1 MFCAISGVPPLEPV
15 LSPHS
20 GHVFERSLITKA
32 LAASGGKCPV
42 TGADLAEA
50 DLIAVRVSGH
60 VVAPVPAS
68 AATLP
73 GLLAHMR
80 AEWDAAALESF
91 GLKKA
96 LACAHQELATA
107 LYKYDAATRVILRL
121 TKERDEARANGRAGE
136 VGEVGEVGEAADEAA
151 EDVAVEEEVKKKED
165 DVEGEQGEKG
175 EESVALGSD
184 VLAKI
189 KVKHGE
195 MTAGRLKRKK
205 SSSPASAT
213 RLKQFVETHSAP
225 LGADVAVTSLH
236 RVRSPEEETDVV
248 NAGCSDGAIRVF
260 SGDDLS
266 VRGVGVAKAHTGAV
280 THLAHNA
287 LVHPS
292 LLFSGGEDGFVC
304 GWSTAS
310 LCAPAAAADDADAPD
325 EARERDEGRS
335 TRQRKA
341 SNVTAIPDPVLPSI
355 QLAPEDASA
364 PSPVIGVAAH
374 PCSDLVVSAVES
386 GRWRVHD
393 AEGGQLLGAGWS
405 RGKDAD
411 GGAHSFAIHPD
422 GALFAV
428 GLKDGTVVVWD
439 MSQASAGARKPV
451 AELRRAGV
459 VAGDAASIT
468 LSENGY
474 YMAVSGNGFVRLWD
488 LRKKEIAR
496 EARIADD
503 EVQSPGLGVTLDWSG
518 LFCAAA
524 VGNGSVRLFETRKMK
539 RIVDVELGGDSAA
552 LGTASV
558 GIAWG
563 TDAQCLYAP
572 SGRGRLARIGLPP
585 KAPVEGDG
593 EEK

>member
-1 MFCAISGVPPLEPV
+1 MFCAISGLPPLEPV

-20 GHVFERSLITKA
+20 GHVFERSLISKA

-42 TGADLAEA
+42 TGADLAEG
-50 DLIAVRVSGH
+50 DLIAVRVSGDI
-60 VVAPVPAS
+60 VAPVPAS

-96 LACAHQELATA
+96 LAGAHQELATA
-107 LYKYDAATRVILRL
+107 LYKYDAATRVIVRL
-121 TKERDEARANGRAGE
+121 TKERDEARALGRATE
-136 VGEVGEVGEAADEAA
+136 VVEVAA
-151 EDVAVEEEVKKKED
+151 EGVAMEEEKKGEEQEKGVDGRED
-165 DVEGEQGEKG
+165 G
-175 EESVALGSD
+175 EESVALGKD

-205 SSSPASAT
+205 STSPASAT
-213 RLKQFVETHSAP
+213 RLKQYVETHSAP
-225 LGADVAVTSLH
+225 LQPDVAVTSLQ

-248 NAGCSDGAIRVF
+248 HAGCSDGSIRLF
-260 SGDDLS
+260 SGDNLS
-266 VRGVGVAKAHTGAV
+266 VCGVGVVKAHTGAV

-287 LVHPS
+287 LIHPS
-292 LLFSGGEDGFVC
+292 LLFSGGADGFVR
-304 GWSTAS
+304 GWSTAT
-310 LCAPAAAADDADAPD
+310 LGAPAAPAGDAP
-325 EARERDEGRS
+325 EETRERDDVRS

-341 SNVTAIPDPVLPSI
+341 SDVTAIPDPVLPSI
-355 QLAPEDASA
+355 ELAPEDASA
-364 PSPVIGVAAH
+364 PSPLIGVAAH

-405 RGKDAD
+405 RGKDGD

-422 GALFAV
+422 GAIFAV
-428 GLKDGTVVVWD
+428 GLKDGTVDVWD
-439 MSQASAGARKPV
+439 MNQASAGVRKPV
-451 AELRRAGV
+451 AELRQAGA

-474 YMAVSGNGFVRLWD
+474 YMTVSGNGFVRLWD

-518 LFCAAA
+518 LFCAAT

-539 RIVDVELGGDSAA
+539 RIADVGLGGVSAA

-572 SGRGRLARIGLPP
+572 SGRGRLARIGLLP

-593 EEK
+593 EEN